1 MVIWEVGVNDMD
13 PIETLHGIELA
24 MAMLVMLVAGSAAA
38 LVAGL
43 VEYFVIRPFARR
55 RGWYE

>member
-1 MVIWEVGVNDMD
+1 ME

-43 VEYFVIRPFARR
+43 VEYFIIRPFARR